1 MPAFLQTKQYLISK
15 QEMGSVIHYGKFY
28 NKKKNKKK
36 IMFCWKGILCYQIN
50 KKGETRVINIVGSN
64 NHGKQGFR
72 EMSAKLLKAVCFG
85 D

>member
-15 QEMGSVIHYGKFY
+15 QEMTFVIHYGKFY
-28 NKKKNKKK
+28 VKKKP
-36 IMFCWKGILCYQIN
+36 FCWKGILCYQIN

-72 EMSAKLLKAVCFG
+72 EMSAER
-85 D
+85 

>member
-15 QEMGSVIHYGKFY
+15 QEMSYVIHYGKFY
-28 NKKKNKKK
+28 DKKKL
-36 IMFCWKGILCYQIN
+36 FCWKGILCYQIN
-50 KKGETRVINIVGSN
+50 KKGETRVNNIVGSN

-72 EMSAKLLKAVCFG
+72 EMSAKLLKAVCFC